1 MKTSLQIARFGGI
14 PLRLHWTF
22 GLLLPAAFALSRAE
36 EGFSWILMLWNAL
49 FIGSLFACVVMHEYG
64 HALMARHYGIGTQDI
79 LLTPIGG
86 IARLQGLPSKP
97 AHELAIAIAGPLV
110 NVVIVAL
117 LAVPVWYFFTPEFHS
132 ITDSFFSKAPEV
144 ENRLSAVLRYWPPA
158 LLVFNI
164 VLALFNLLPAFPMDG
179 GRILRALLN
188 LRTTRLRAT
197 RIASRIGQL
206 AGLSFILIGFKIGHW
221 GLIFIGTF
229 VIITAAKEYRDL
241 YEYERLRSETA
252 GNLMKPSLFHLSV
265 NNTLAEA
272 RALLRQTQT
281 DSLPVLNDEGLAIGQ
296 FKWQQI
302 PEEAEAQNT
311 PLNNYLLPWPGRLL
325 PEDNLLTALQ
335 KLHRTR
341 SESLPVF
348 QGNTLLGLLSKKDV
362 SEWMKKKG

>member
-1 MKTSLQIARFGGI
+1 MKTSLRIARFGGI
-14 PLRLHWTF
+14 PLHLHWTF
-22 GLLLPAAFALSRAE
+22 GLLFPAVFVLSFGE
-36 EGFSWILMLWNAL
+36 EGFSGVMLLWNAL

-117 LAVPVWYFFTPEFHS
+117 LAAPVLYFFAPELS
-132 ITDSFFSKAPEV
+132 AITRSFFGHALEV
-144 ENRLSAVLRYWPPA
+144 EDRLSTVLRYWLPA
-158 LLVFNI
+158 LLLLNI

-188 LRTTRLRAT
+188 LRMTRLRAT

-206 AGLSFILIGFKIGHW
+206 AGLSFILIGFKSSHW
-221 GLIFIGTF
+221 GLLFIGAF
-229 VIITAAKEYRDL
+229 VLITASREYRDL

-272 RALLRQTQT
+272 RALLRQLQS

-296 FKWQQI
+296 FKLQEI
-302 PEEAEAQNT
+302 PEELEAPNAR
-311 PLNNYLLPWPGRLL
+311 LHNYLRPWPGRLL

-348 QGNTLLGLLSKKDV
+348 RGNTLVGLLSKKDV
-362 SEWMKKKG
+362 SEWMRKKG